1 MSRRP
6 RDGARRRRWPRV
18 VVTLVIALVVATVG
32 LTLWRALAGGAGS
45 DLEELRTV
53 ETVTRSTER
62 RTVSV
67 SGAFAPRSAGYLS
80 FPVPGEVTSVRVGVG
95 DRVDKG
101 EVLAKI
107 DAGDLRAAVTIAEA
121 EVDAAQSELD
131 QALDDKQDASTVA
144 AARAG
149 VESAEQSL
157 RLARHNRDDAT
168 LRSTLGGVV
177 AAVNLTKGSPSGQG
191 SGVSD
196 SGADAG
202 SGAGPGPGPG
212 SGPGSDPGSGAAGG
226 GSSANGSSGDTA
238 ARAAAADIVV
248 VQPGRWVVDVA
259 VNSNDIGLV
268 KKGQA
273 ATVIPTGS
281 SRSLPAEVRTL
292 GVIGSSGGTA
302 VTFPATIL
310 VRGTHDGLYIGGT
323 AAVTI
328 TVEVLENILT
338 VPTVAVSESDGR
350 PVVTKVVNGL
360 DEEVPVRLGE
370 AFGNRTQVLSG
381 LSEGDQIAY
390 PGPQER

>member
-6 RDGARRRRWPRV
+6 RNGARRRRWPRV
-18 VVTLVIALVVATVG
+18 VVTLVIAFVVATVG
-32 LTLWRALAGGAGS
+32 LTLWRALAGGTGS
-45 DLEELRTV
+45 DLEEPRTV

-67 SGAFAPRSAGYLS
+67 SGTFAPRNAGYLS

-101 EVLAKI
+101 EVLATI
-107 DAGDLRAAVTIAEA
+107 DARDLRAAVTIAEA

-131 QALDDKQDASTVA
+131 QALDDKQDATTVA

-149 VESAEQSL
+149 LESAEQSL
-157 RLARHNRDDAT
+157 RLARHNRDDTT
-168 LRSTLGGVV
+168 LRSTLDGVV

-191 SGVSD
+191 SYVSD

-202 SGAGPGPGPG
+202 PGAGPGPGPG
-212 SGPGSDPGSGAAGG
+212 PGSGAAGG

-238 ARAAAADIVV
+238 ARAAAADVVV

-259 VNSNDIGLV
+259 INSTDIGLV
-268 KKGQA
+268 KKGQQ
-273 ATVIPTGS
+273 ATVTPTGS
-281 SRSLPAEVRTL
+281 SRSLPAQVRTL

-370 AFGNRTQVLSG
+370 ALGNRTQVLSG

>member
-18 VVTLVIALVVATVG
+18 VVTLVIAFVVATVG

-45 DLEELRTV
+45 ELEELRTV
-53 ETVTRSTER
+53 ETVTRSTEH

-67 SGAFAPRSAGYLS
+67 SGTFAPRNAGYLS
-80 FPVPGEVTSVRVGVG
+80 FPAPGEVTSVRVGVG

-107 DAGDLRAAVTIAEA
+107 DARDLRAAVTVAEA
-121 EVDAAQSELD
+121 EVYAAQSELD
-131 QALDDKQDASTVA
+131 QALDDKQDATAVA

-149 VESAEQSL
+149 LESAEQSL
-157 RLARHNRDDAT
+157 RLARHNLDDTT
-168 LRSTLGGVV
+168 LRSTLDGVV
-177 AAVNLTKGSPSGQG
+177 AAVNLTEGSQSGQG

-196 SGADAG
+196 PGADPG
-202 SGAGPGPGPG
+202 SGAGPGP
-212 SGPGSDPGSGAAGG
+212 GPGSDPGSGAAGG
-226 GSSANGSSGDTA
+226 GSGATGSSGDTA

-248 VQPGRWVVDVA
+248 VQPGRWVVDVEI
-259 VNSNDIGLV
+259 NSNDIGLV

-273 ATVIPTGS
+273 ATVTPTGS

-310 VRGTHDGLYIGGT
+310 VRGTHDRLYIGGT

-338 VPTVAVSESDGR
+338 VPIVALSESDGR
-350 PVVTKVVNGL
+350 PVVTKVVNGI

-390 PGPQER
+390 PGPRER

>member
-1 MSRRP
+1 M
-6 RDGARRRRWPRV
+6 
-18 VVTLVIALVVATVG
+18 
-32 LTLWRALAGGAGS
+32 
-45 DLEELRTV
+45 
-53 ETVTRSTER
+53 
-62 RTVSV
+62 
-67 SGAFAPRSAGYLS
+67 
-80 FPVPGEVTSVRVGVG
+80 
-95 DRVDKG
+95 
-101 EVLAKI
+101 
-107 DAGDLRAAVTIAEA
+107 
-121 EVDAAQSELD
+121 
-131 QALDDKQDASTVA
+131 
-144 AARAG
+144 
-149 VESAEQSL
+149 
-157 RLARHNRDDAT
+157 
-168 LRSTLGGVV
+168 
-177 AAVNLTKGSPSGQG
+177 
-191 SGVSD
+191 
-196 SGADAG
+196 
-202 SGAGPGPGPG
+202 
-212 SGPGSDPGSGAAGG
+212 
-226 GSSANGSSGDTA
+226 
-238 ARAAAADIVV
+238 
-248 VQPGRWVVDVA
+248 QPGRWVVDVA